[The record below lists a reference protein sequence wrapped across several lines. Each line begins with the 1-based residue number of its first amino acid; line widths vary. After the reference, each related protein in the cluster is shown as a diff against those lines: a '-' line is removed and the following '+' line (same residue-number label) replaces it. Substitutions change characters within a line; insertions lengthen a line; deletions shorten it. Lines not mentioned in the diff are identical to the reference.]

1 MFFLNYLF
9 YGFTSVCFFNLA
21 QFFIE
26 LWIGPE
32 FLLGKMVLLIIV
44 INYYL
49 SGMRQSCIIYNTT
62 LGLFWNDR
70 YKPLFEAAINLIAS
84 IFFIKQFGLIGVFLG
99 TLVSNLSTN
108 VWVEPYLLYRY
119 GFKQKLS
126 DYFLRHIAYT
136 MLVVM
141 AGYISNVVLTF
152 FSSNTWIEWSIQA
165 VVCSL
170 VVLSVLLVPCCRTK
184 EFQIIKK
191 FIHILDK

>member
-1 MFFLNYLF
+1 MIDISLYLK
-9 YGFTSVCFFNLA
+9 
-21 QFFIE
+21 Q
-26 LWIGPE
+26 
-32 FLLGKMVLLIIV
+32 
-44 INYYL
+44 
-49 SGMRQSCIIYNTT
+49 R
-62 LGLFWNDR
+62 
-70 YKPLFEAAINLIAS
+70 INLIAS

-119 GFKQKLS
+119 GFKEKLS